1 MWRSKTWRIWEERSE
16 MVLCRGFKRIQH
28 FLSPSVV
35 VFKALSSTKRSLT
48 VSIAAAIE
56 GRGGVSSRTGLPRPA
71 ILNPLSQWL
80 WGLKPVDCQV
90 SGFTSARVHFKTEHV
105 RFEGFLIF
113 LLLLLLLFLQ
123 HMPSSSNDNQHGS
136 QMH

>member
-1 MWRSKTWRIWEERSE
+1 

-56 GRGGVSSRTGLPRPA
+56 GSGGVSSRTGLPRPA
-71 ILNPLSQWL
+71 LLNPLSQWL